1 MQSLLSRDFVGG
13 VAAILIG
20 GLYLILAYDLRSSA
34 LDDIVGPGGMPR
46 AYGWV
51 MVFLGAALCVVTLVN
66 NWRKSTD
73 DQWKDQGRRILWA
86 GGLLGIGIVYLL
98 IVNSVGYLVSMVML
112 IAATMVYHGERFSLK
127 VVVTSAFGGILL
139 WALFVF
145 VLGVH
150 MPPGLLVYFGL

>member
-1 MQSLLSRDFVGG
+1 MQSLLSRDLVGG
-13 VAAILIG
+13 VAAIVVG
-20 GLYLILAYDLRSSA
+20 SLYLTLAYDLRSTA

-51 MVFLGAALCVVTLVN
+51 MVLLGVALCVVTLVN
-66 NWRKSTD
+66 NWRKSVE

-127 VVVTSAFGGILL
+127 VVATSVFGGVLL

-150 MPPGLLVYFGL
+150 MPPGLLAYFGL

>member
-1 MQSLLSRDFVGG
+1 MHSLTSRDFVGG
-13 VAAILIG
+13 VAAIVIG
-20 GLYLILAYDLRSSA
+20 SFYLTLAYDLRSSA

-51 MVFLGAALCVVTLVN
+51 MVLLGVALCIVTLVN
-66 NWRKSTD
+66 NWRKSME

-112 IAATMVYHGERFSLK
+112 IAATMIYHGERFSLK
-127 VVVTSAFGGILL
+127 VLATSFFGGVLL

-150 MPPGLLVYFGL
+150 MPPGLLAYFGL

>member
-13 VAAILIG
+13 IAAIVIG
-20 GLYLILAYDLRSSA
+20 SFYLVLAYDLRSSA

-51 MVFLGAALCVVTLVN
+51 MVLLGVALCVVTLVA
-66 NWRKSTD
+66 NWRKTMD

-86 GGLLGIGIVYLL
+86 AGLLGIGIVYLL
-98 IVNSVGYLVSMVML
+98 IVNFVGYLVSMVML
-112 IAATMVYHGERFSLK
+112 IAATMVYHGERFSRK
-127 VVVTSAFGGILL
+127 VLATSVFGGTML

-145 VLGVH
+145 ILDVH
-150 MPPGLLVYFGL
+150 MPPGLLAYIGL